1 MENIIDL
8 IPKFYSENKMKK
20 TGIAGLFAACLELT
34 REGVIS
40 ISQKKKFEKLMIKKI

>member
-1 MENIIDL
+1 
-8 IPKFYSENKMKK
+8 MKK